1 MGRVGG
7 CELTEVVMLDGFG
20 VVAEESGSRG
30 SVSLSRGFGVWY
42 FAGGE
47 VEGDWSRMVEEQHRD
62 QAGPQ
67 G

>member
-7 CELTEVVMLDGFG
+7 CGLTEVVMLDGL
-20 VVAEESGSRG
+20 VVVVEESGSRG
-30 SVSLSRGFGVWY
+30 SVSLSLSCGFGV
-42 FAGGE
+42 
-47 VEGDWSRMVEEQHRD
+47 WSRMVEEQHRD